1 VIRERDLSFREV
13 NQIMNTAIKYFEK
26 GLSVTFKNDKDLRRI
41 VQSMVVPIIN
51 KQLKREKKEAEKG

>member
-1 VIRERDLSFREV
+1 
-13 NQIMNTAIKYFEK
+13 MNTAIKYFEK

-41 VQSMVVPIIN
+41 VLSMVVPIIN

>member
-1 VIRERDLSFREV
+1 
-13 NQIMNTAIKYFEK
+13 MNAAIKYFEK
-26 GLSVTFKNDKDLRRI
+26 GLSVTFKNVKDLRRI